1 MLVYVR
7 YSTGVNSGVHEFA
20 TRALRLQDITEVSD
34 VREEDSRKEFCYF
47 VVVQSADGTKHYL
60 HSRPYTTRKEAEMG
74 QMATV
79 TLLNALELYYERLK
93 HIEQEHPLLFKTV
106 DPATEKLVTGKISYY
121 ERPVYTIEL

>member
-7 YSTGVNSGVHEFA
+7 YSTEVSSDVHKFV

-34 VREEDSRKEFCYF
+34 VHEECSRKEFCYLIA
-47 VVVQSADGTKHYL
+47 VRSADGTKHYL
-60 HSRPYTTRKEAEMG
+60 HSRPYATRKEAEMA
-74 QMATV
+74 QMSTV

-106 DPATEKLVTGKISYY
+106 DPAKEKLVTGKISYY
-121 ERPVYTIEL
+121 EHPVFTIEL